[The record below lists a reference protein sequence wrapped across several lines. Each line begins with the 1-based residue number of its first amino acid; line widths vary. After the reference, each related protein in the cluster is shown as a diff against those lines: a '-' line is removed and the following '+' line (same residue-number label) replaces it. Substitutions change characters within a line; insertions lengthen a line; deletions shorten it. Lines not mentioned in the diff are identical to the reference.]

1 MPSAIG
7 QSAFARTG
15 FWGKSMLD
23 YTKRGHMN
31 EVTIRIPVRSS
42 AEEARFTNAIGVFAA
57 WQERTSNRKISDET
71 APLIVRTEMG
81 QQSLLKTVI
90 FQARPDAAI
99 FLHLWRR
106 ERQAAMASHATS

>member
-1 MPSAIG
+1 MSDPRAP
-7 QSAFARTG
+7 
-15 FWGKSMLD
+15 GKLQLCGKASGAE
-23 YTKRGHMN
+23 KRGNMN

-42 AEEARFTNAIGVFAA
+42 AEEARFTSAIGLFAA
-57 WQERTSNRKISDET
+57 WQEKTTNPDVSDAI

-106 ERQAAMASHATS
+106 ECRAAMASHATS